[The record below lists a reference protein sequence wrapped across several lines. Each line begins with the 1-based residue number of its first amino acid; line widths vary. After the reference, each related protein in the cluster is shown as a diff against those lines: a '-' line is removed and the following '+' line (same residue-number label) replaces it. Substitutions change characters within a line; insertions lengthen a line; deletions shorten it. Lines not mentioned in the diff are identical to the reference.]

1 MPIILQALESG
12 EFKHL
17 FENYSKDKGW
27 LGITFQGNSFLV
39 REWRWKFRSLTETD
53 WKDTLSFLKHQRIWW
68 RICLKIWVPHL
79 LIAFLLI
86 IFSDWISLAL
96 AGILENWKYFQS
108 YIQKIFSVSQIC
120 YVVSNW
126 NYGRQEGNKHEES
139 IICQMYQN
147 VLYI

>member
-1 MPIILQALESG
+1 MPIILYVLESG
-12 EFKHL
+12 ELKNP
-17 FENYSKDKGW
+17 FENFSKDKGW
-27 LGITFQGNSFLV
+27 LGIPFQGNSFLV
-39 REWRWKFRSLTETD
+39 GEWRWEFRSLTGSS
-53 WKDTLSFLKHQRIWW
+53 LSFLKHQRIWW

-79 LIAFLLI
+79 LIALLLI
-86 IFSDWISLAL
+86 MFSDWIWLVL

-108 YIQKIFSVSQIC
+108 YIQKVFSVSQIC

-126 NYGRQEGNKHEES
+126 NHGRQEGNKREES